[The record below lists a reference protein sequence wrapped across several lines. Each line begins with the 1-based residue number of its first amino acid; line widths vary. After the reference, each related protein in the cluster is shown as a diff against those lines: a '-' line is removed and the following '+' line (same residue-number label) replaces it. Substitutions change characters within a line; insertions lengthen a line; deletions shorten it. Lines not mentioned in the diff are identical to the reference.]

1 LAKPSSISY
10 NLTNKVVSPNALVGP
25 VLPIHVLLALEEKN
39 KDAESS
45 SEGVPIE
52 TDYINDRGR
61 EVFEA
66 FDPVISIADT
76 DNGNGWPGSQ
86 ELNEENPYFSYEPQI
101 EHRFSMDRSTRKEE
115 IEDQNQDDLHTSST
129 LCEDKIFTTFVC
141 GKAKVP
147 DSLNMLQFLF

>member
-1 LAKPSSISY
+1 MAAFSNYKDMLACSTEKTLCEHLDVPTYLKNTKLRPFLLAKPSSISY

-76 DNGNGWPGSQ
+76 DNGNG
-86 ELNEENPYFSYEPQI
+86 
-101 EHRFSMDRSTRKEE
+101 
-115 IEDQNQDDLHTSST
+115 
-129 LCEDKIFTTFVC
+129 
-141 GKAKVP
+141 
-147 DSLNMLQFLF
+147 